1 MNWEGLENTPAANS
15 DLYILKANDSSF
27 PGDPGFIQTAPPP
40 LPMARLSV
48 QSRTVLVCWQRAPA
62 DYALINSSNE
72 AVAGPRAAAT
82 GQGLAYPELRSYE
95 ATDQSEPGP
104 GSGSQSQ
111 MSCHPWSLPSISW
124 SQYNWMSFSWHW
136 IHIYQKSLKSMW
148 LPNNS
153 QAQLSPE
160 PFSPK
165 NLNPT
170 LKTQNSYKVWVSLFS
185 RG

>member
-1 MNWEGLENTPAANS
+1 MNHQRYKTSPLFVLMNWEGLENTPAAKS

-48 QSRTVLVCWQRAPA
+48 QSRTVLVCWHRAPA

-72 AVAGPRAAAT
+72 AAGPRAAAT

-104 GSGSQSQ
+104 GSCSQSQ
-111 MSCHPWSLPSISW
+111 MSCHPWSLPSIRW
-124 SQYNWMSFSWHW
+124 SQYNWMSLSWYW
-136 IHIYQKSLKSMW
+136 IHIKNQCGCLIICKHNW
-148 LPNNS
+148 VP
-153 QAQLSPE
+153 SP
-160 PFSPK
+160 
-165 NLNPT
+165 LA
-170 LKTQNSYKVWVSLFS
+170 L
-185 RG
+185 RI